1 MKNIY
6 FSLLVLIFSN
16 NILAQEIVIVN
27 PKEIN
32 GDTVPFAVI
41 EDVPVFPGCEEI
53 VRKERFNCFQTKINN
68 HIKSNFIYPKKA
80 LKRKIEGR
88 VSVHYTINE
97 EGIIADIQT
106 IGGDPIL
113 QTEAL
118 RIMLLLPKMTPGKH
132 KGIPVKVR
140 HVIPINFKLK

>member
-1 MKNIY
+1 MKKKYFLFFTFMLSNIIW
-6 FSLLVLIFSN
+6 SQETTVISN
-16 NILAQEIVIVN
+16 DTKEEI
-27 PKEIN
+27 
-32 GDTVPFAVI
+32 VPFAII

-53 VRKERFNCFQTKINN
+53 ERKERFNCFQTKINN

-97 EGIIADIQT
+97 EGIIEDIQT
-106 IGGDPIL
+106 KGGDPIL

-118 RIMLLLPKMTPGKH
+118 RIMLLLPKMEPGKLR
-132 KGIPVKVR
+132 GRPVKCK
-140 HVIPINFKLK
+140 HVVPITFKLQ

>member
-1 MKNIY
+1 MKKIY
-6 FSLLVLIFSN
+6 FSLLVF
-16 NILAQEIVIVN
+16 ILTNTVWAQEIVIVN

-53 VRKERFNCFQTKINN
+53 ERKERFNCFQAKINN

-97 EGIIADIQT
+97 EGIIEDIQT
-106 IGGDPIL
+106 TGGDPIL

-118 RIMLLLPKMTPGKH
+118 RIMLLLPKMEPGKLR
-132 KGIPVKVR
+132 GRPVKCK
-140 HVIPINFKLK
+140 HVVPITFKLQ